1 MNVEK
6 KVKAFIEKEELIR
19 QGDNILLGLSGGA
32 DSVGLFYLLLGLRT
46 ELGFALRAV
55 HVHHG
60 IRAEADKDA
69 AYVESLCEREGIFCY
84 IFREDVPAYADRQ
97 GLGEEEAGRIM
108 RYRDFEKCLK
118 LWEAEQEETEAE
130 AVRAE
135 KRNPE
140 GAAAQQHGP
149 YPKQPQ
155 TYKIAT
161 AHHENDQAET
171 VLFQL
176 FRGCGL
182 SGLRGILPQ
191 RERIIRPLLCL
202 TKEEIEDYLRERGI
216 TWCEDQTN
224 RNSDYSR
231 NRIRHQIL
239 PCAER
244 EINRDVS
251 VHIAKTAQI
260 VREAEHYIRGQVREA
275 WRKVAVEREDAIV
288 FDIAALE
295 REDIFLQKQLFLY
308 GFERIRAARKD
319 VGSVHVEDVLGLMR
333 KQGNGVLSL
342 PDGMRVQKMYGKL
355 AFFSGNAEKGE
366 CLLSEVLLK
375 DRGFLYGEG
384 KPHIRTERIDLT
396 EEETIKRRFGFREI
410 SQIVK
415 CIPEKTYTKWFDYDK
430 IKMPLFVRHWEKG
443 DFFMING
450 EMNRKSF
457 RRYMIENKIPP
468 PQRSRIWLLADGS
481 HVMWVPGGRMS
492 AYYKVTKETKTIL
505 QIQICVEE

>member
-1 MNVEK
+1 MSVKK

-46 ELGFALRAV
+46 ELGFSLRAV

-60 IRAEADKDA
+60 IRAEADEDA
-69 AYVESLCEREGIFCY
+69 ACVEALCEKEGIFCY
-84 IFREDVPAYADRQ
+84 VFREDVPAYADRQ
-97 GLGEEEAGRIM
+97 GLGEEEAGRLL
-108 RYRDFEKCLK
+108 RYQDFEKCLR
-118 LWEAEQEETEAE
+118 LWEAETEAD
-130 AVRAE
+130 AVKAE
-135 KRNPE
+135 KESPE
-140 GAAAQQHGP
+140 AAVMEQHGAHRKP
-149 YPKQPQ
+149 PK

-202 TKEEIEDYLRERGI
+202 SKEEIENYLRERGI

-224 RNSDYSR
+224 RNNNYSR

-251 VHIAKTAQI
+251 AHIAKTAQI
-260 VREAEHYIRGQVREA
+260 VREAEHYIRKQVREA
-275 WRKVAVEREDAIV
+275 CRKVAVEQEDAIV
-288 FDIAALE
+288 FDIASLE
-295 REDIFLQKQLFLY
+295 KEDVFLQKQLFLY

-319 VGSVHVEDVLGLMR
+319 VGSVHVEDVLRLMK
-333 KQGNGVLSL
+333 KQGNGELSL
-342 PDGMRVQKMYGKL
+342 PDGIRVQKMYGKL
-355 AFFSGNAEKGE
+355 AFFSGNAEKGD

-375 DRGFLYGEG
+375 NRDFLYSAA
-384 KPHIRTERIDLT
+384 KPDIRTERFDLT
-396 EEETIKRRFGFREI
+396 EEDTVKRRLGIRKI
-410 SQIVK
+410 SQIMEG
-415 CIPEKTYTKWFDYDK
+415 IPEKTYTKWLDYDK
-430 IKMPLFVRHWEKG
+430 IKMPLSVRHWEKG
-443 DFFMING
+443 DFFMIDG
-450 EMNRKSF
+450 ERKHKSF
-457 RRYMIENKIPP
+457 RRYMIEKKIPP
-468 PQRSRIWLLADGS
+468 PQRNRIWLLADGS
-481 HVMWVPGGRMS
+481 HVVWVPGGRMS
-492 AYYKVTKETKTIL
+492 AYYKVTEKTKTIL
-505 QIQICVEE
+505 QIQICVEK